1 MAKERRMPTRQL
13 PMEHRWGQRIDCRA
27 HVRIS
32 AGEDRS
38 GSGRVR
44 NVSTSGAF
52 VESTLAMTEGS
63 QVTLL
68 VMGNE
73 SAARAVEIP
82 AIVVRVDRD
91 GFAVEWCETPAG
103 SICARVG
110 CTTSCAALSAS
121 KCVNHD

>member
-1 MAKERRMPTRQL
+1 MQSQNL

-27 HVRIS
+27 TVRIT
-32 AGEDRS
+32 APGNLP
-38 GSGRVR
+38 GAGRVR

-52 VESTLAMTEGS
+52 VESKLPMTEGS
-63 QVTLL
+63 QLMLL

-82 AIVVRVDRD
+82 AIVVRVEPD
-91 GFAVEWCETPAG
+91 GFGIEWCETPAG

-110 CTTSCAALSAS
+110 CTTSCAALAAS
-121 KCVNHD
+121 KCGNHR

>member
-1 MAKERRMPTRQL
+1 MQTQQL

-27 HVRIS
+27 HVRITV
-32 AGEDRS
+32 GENPP
-38 GSGRVR
+38 GVGRVR

-52 VESTLAMTEGS
+52 VESTVAMTEGS

-73 SAARAVEIP
+73 SAPRAVEIP
-82 AIVVRVDRD
+82 AIVVRVERD
-91 GFAVEWCETPAG
+91 GFAAEWCETPAG
-103 SICARVG
+103 SICARIG

-121 KCVNHD
+121 QCGKHA